1 MLKKAKRR
9 LIYCS
14 VNIFFNEK
22 YKGDGGTVYYAV
34 QGGSYFRV
42 CG

>member
-14 VNIFFNEK
+14 VNIFNEK
-22 YKGDGGTVYYAV
+22 YKGDGGAVYYAV